1 MTEAPYTKRE
11 LDTHF
16 REVKDILS
24 EIKTQTMKTNG
35 RVGRLENWRSF
46 ITGGLAIVT
55 LIVLPLIVYIFT
67 SQVNAV
73 TSKLDGQRF
82 HQSTNP

>member
-16 REVKDILS
+16 SEVKDILS

-35 RVGRLENWRSF
+35 RVGRGRKAAVYVERR
-46 ITGGLAIVT
+46 
-55 LIVLPLIVYIFT
+55 LIEGI
-67 SQVNAV
+67 
-73 TSKLDGQRF
+73 
-82 HQSTNP
+82 